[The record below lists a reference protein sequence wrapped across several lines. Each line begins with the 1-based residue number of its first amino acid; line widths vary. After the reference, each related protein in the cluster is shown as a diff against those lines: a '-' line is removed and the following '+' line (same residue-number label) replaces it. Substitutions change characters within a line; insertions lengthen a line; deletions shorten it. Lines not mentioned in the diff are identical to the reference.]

1 MISPSA
7 QLKKASAKIAPA
19 VILVTT
25 FDSSGKL
32 LRTGTGFFAERDGRL
47 IATLDLVQGAAY
59 AVAKTSDG
67 KIRNVT
73 GVIASLPSAGLAV
86 LRAETKTG
94 VPFVSLSKTTES
106 TSPVALVGSSLQ
118 HREQP
123 LGALQI
129 TGHATGPEGTLLTTS
144 AGIST
149 ETSGAP
155 LVDENG
161 EVIGVVTTM
170 TQNNQPPRAVI
181 RPSAAIASLLA
192 QTRTDS
198 SGRWLVAGSET
209 PTPTPAP
216 KGKLIYNP
224 APTYPE
230 RARNSR
236 PPMFGSGR
244 FRILFGTTG
253 QVKEVQIVRST
264 GQAVLDQA
272 AIEAFRQWKST
283 PGQEWSL
290 VIPITFRP

>member
-123 LGALQI
+123 LGALQM
-129 TGHATGPEGTLLTTS
+129 AARRRVSE
-144 AGIST
+144 AGWMA
-149 ETSGAP
+149 EKSGFH
-155 LVDENG
+155 
-161 EVIGVVTTM
+161 
-170 TQNNQPPRAVI
+170 RAI
-181 RPSAAIASLLA
+181 PTA
-192 QTRTDS
+192 DS
-198 SGRWLVAGSET
+198 
-209 PTPTPAP
+209 
-216 KGKLIYNP
+216 KI
-224 APTYPE
+224 
-230 RARNSR
+230 
-236 PPMFGSGR
+236 
-244 FRILFGTTG
+244 
-253 QVKEVQIVRST
+253 QVFC
-264 GQAVLDQA
+264 
-272 AIEAFRQWKST
+272 AFRFDFALFWPPSG
-283 PGQEWSL
+283 PSN
-290 VIPITFRP
+290 R